1 MAASSYSN
9 AIGTYYSTKPH
20 CYTWDSATFIN
31 HLGCANSNF
40 AGFNIS
46 VNELTPQ
53 TGTGIISGSVTA
65 LGSFGHRLANGGNN
79 SVMGAP
85 LKGIDVKLGK
95 NPGGGCAA
103 RTTTDLSGN
112 YTFTGVD
119 TGCYYVY
126 IDIPNYTDTLI
137 NTCLTIANPS
147 SFNNNYC
154 VDSVGVGYCGAA
166 YTTSVNRFTLNNDMI
181 SVYPNPNNGSFI
193 IEPRSAT
200 KQTMQVYDITGKLV
214 LSQTIIGKTTIDAG
228 TLNEGIYNISL
239 NSNEGVINKR
249 VAIVK

>member
-1 MAASSYSN
+1 M
-9 AIGTYYSTKPH
+9 
-20 CYTWDSATFIN
+20 
-31 HLGCANSNF
+31 
-40 AGFNIS
+40 
-46 VNELTPQ
+46 
-53 TGTGIISGSVTA
+53 
-65 LGSFGHRLANGGNN
+65 
-79 SVMGAP
+79 
-85 LKGIDVKLGK
+85 
-95 NPGGGCAA
+95 
-103 RTTTDLSGN
+103 SGN